1 MKLLVNAKIFPST
14 KSQAILI
21 NQNKIIFI
29 GEKTKINIS
38 LNSSDIIDCNDNTV
52 LPGFIDGHCHPF
64 EIVSNMTSI
73 DLSGYQFNSQKT
85 LENYLCNINTKDK
98 KILKFHGFE
107 HRNINGRLDLS
118 FFDNLNIDIPLIIK
132 HRTGHLVFLN
142 TLALKHSK
150 LDI

>member
-21 NQNKIIFI
+21 NKNKIIFI

-38 LNSSDIIDCNDNTV
+38 LNSSDIIDCKDNTV

-107 HRNINGRLDLS
+107 HRNINGSLDLS
-118 FFDNLNIDIPLIIK
+118 FFDNLNLSLIS
-132 HRTGHLVFLN
+132 
-142 TLALKHSK
+142 LAKNSS
-150 LDI
+150 